1 MSSSPNDRVSF
12 SPNADTFPPR
22 RYWTSSLAVPW
33 WFNKRH
39 AGIQQPLYNPPFANF
54 TTGFLPENQSQY
66 EPEHLFQVPC
76 DTITPSS
83 ERYQKTGQIE
93 IIR

>member
-1 MSSSPNDRVSF
+1 MD
-12 SPNADTFPPR
+12 FPPR

-33 WFNKRH
+33 WVNKREVRLPGD
-39 AGIQQPLYNPPFANF
+39 ALRNEYLPNPPFSTF
-54 TTGFLPENQSQY
+54 TKSYVPEY
-66 EPEHLFQVPC
+66 PPDHLFQIPC

-83 ERYQKTGQIE
+83 ERYQRTGMIE